1 MVGGVC
7 PPRFRRC
14 VIARI
19 ITGCLVWLALLPL
32 GVTAAEYP
40 LPLPGND
47 LVGEIRTVTTRFEDT
62 LSDIAR
68 ANDLGYS
75 EIVAANPGV
84 DPWLPGA
91 GIEIVLPT
99 RFILPPGPREGIVI
113 NLPELRLYYYPKGEH
128 RVITHPLGI
137 GREGWSTPTGVTRV
151 VRKKEH
157 PSWTP
162 PESIRRE
169 YEAEERPLPPVI
181 GPGPDNPLGDYAL
194 YLGMPGYLLHGTNK
208 PWGVGMR
215 VSHGCIR
222 LYPEDIQALFPR
234 VPVGTPVRII
244 NEPYKLGWDGGQLY
258 LEAHRPLSEQQQG
271 GEDIHA
277 PLRETVARALEGRR
291 LRPDW
296 KQIRSAVLEHT
307 GIPVP
312 IATD

>member
-1 MVGGVC
+1 MSSWW
-7 PPRFRRC
+7 
-14 VIARI
+14 A
-19 ITGCLVWLALLPL
+19 A
-32 GVTAAEYP
+32 AAEFP

-68 ANDLGYS
+68 AHDLGYA
-75 EIVAANPGV
+75 EITAANPGV
-84 DPWLPGA
+84 DPWLPGE

-99 RFILPPGPREGIVI
+99 RFVLPPGPREGIVI

-137 GREGWSTPTGVTRV
+137 GREGWATPTGETHI
-151 VRKKEH
+151 VRKKAH
-157 PSWTP
+157 PTWTP
-162 PESIRRE
+162 PESIRKE
-169 YEAEERPLPPVI
+169 YEQEGRPLPKVV

-222 LYPEDIQALFPR
+222 LYPEDIAALFPR

-258 LEAHRPLSEQQQG
+258 LEAHRPLSEQEQA
-271 GEDIHA
+271 GEDIHT
-277 PLRETVARALEGRR
+277 PLQESVARALEGRH
-291 LRPDW
+291 LQADW

-312 IATD
+312 IATHR